1 MVATA
6 ISSFA
11 GFVMVAFCIFGT
23 GVMIA
28 ILWALVTDGRT
39 ENPHSESVV
48 RDDDEMGEMK

>member
-1 MVATA
+1 MFATA